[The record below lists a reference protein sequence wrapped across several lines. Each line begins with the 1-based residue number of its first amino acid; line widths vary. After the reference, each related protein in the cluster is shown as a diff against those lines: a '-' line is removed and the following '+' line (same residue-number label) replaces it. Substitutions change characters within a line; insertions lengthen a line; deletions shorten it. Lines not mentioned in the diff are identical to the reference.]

1 MNNLWNIRMRASK
14 MVKSPK
20 SKVQSPNLRPKTRN
34 SRLNEIHISG
44 AEGLYKKS
52 EISEVV
58 QKYIER
64 ALNHSRG
71 KADRIIITI
80 EDIKQK
86 PKTITAL
93 PVVTIENA
101 TPIEGEKIARQLL
114 QASNISKTAIDKAF
128 GLIKKAGMR
137 GAALVMAEKGRR
149 LEPDRQRGIR
159 VSRLGITKPALKEL
173 SSKLSKYDINTETVQ
188 EALIVASKVSSCE
201 HVIAELCV
209 SDDPDY
215 TTGYVASR
223 EFGYVRILHIKNRG
237 SKSGGRAF
245 FVKEGI
251 DIGNVI
257 EYLERMP
264 VMISKVSSCKGTA
277 SIDEILNRPHL

>member
-1 MNNLWNIRMRASK
+1 MRAAK
-14 MVKSPK
+14 TVKNTK
-20 SKVQSPNLRPKTRN
+20 SKILSQNFKRKTQN
-34 SRLNEIHISG
+34 SKPSEIHISG
-44 AEGLYKKS
+44 AEGLYRKT
-52 EISEVV
+52 EILEVV

-86 PKTITAL
+86 FKTITAL
-93 PVVTIENA
+93 PVVTIEN
-101 TPIEGEKIARQLL
+101 TTSKEGNKIAEQLL
-114 QASNISKTAIDKAF
+114 QTSGISKTAIDRAF
-128 GLIKKAGMR
+128 QIIKENGMR
-137 GAALVMAEKGRR
+137 GAALVAVKKGKR

-223 EFGYVRILHIKNRG
+223 DFGYVRIPHIKHKG

-245 FVKEGI
+245 FIKEGI
-251 DIGNVI
+251 DIGNI
-257 EYLERMP
+257 IGYLERMP

-277 SIDEILNRPHL
+277 SIDEILNSPHL

>member
-1 MNNLWNIRMRASK
+1 
-14 MVKSPK
+14 
-20 SKVQSPNLRPKTRN
+20 
-34 SRLNEIHISG
+34 
-44 AEGLYKKS
+44 
-52 EISEVV
+52 
-58 QKYIER
+58 
-64 ALNHSRG
+64 
-71 KADRIIITI
+71 
-80 EDIKQK
+80 
-86 PKTITAL
+86 
-93 PVVTIENA
+93 
-101 TPIEGEKIARQLL
+101 
-114 QASNISKTAIDKAF
+114 
-128 GLIKKAGMR
+128 MR
-137 GAALVMAEKGRR
+137 GATLITAEKGGR

-159 VSRLGITKPALKEL
+159 VSRHGITKPALKEL
-173 SSKLSKYDINTETVQ
+173 SSKLSKYDINTDTVQ
-188 EALIVASKVSSCE
+188 EALILASKVSSCK

-223 EFGYVRILHIKNRG
+223 DFGYVRIPHIKNKG

-277 SIDEILNRPHL
+277 SIDGILNRPHL